1 MDAPG
6 TIVQAATSPTWD
18 ELKHQHPACP
28 ACEYD
33 LGGLPEPVCPE
44 CGGRWDVAILS
55 PSAVSH
61 AATRGCAAILSILPV
76 FTGSAMIG
84 NSLKSLF
91 VIGRSERAAGDEAL
105 IGLLVLL
112 AAAPCVASVMFLP
125 RVSARALPGWL
136 RFLVNLSMLAGVFAS
151 GAMLCAPFLLRCAC

>member
-1 MDAPG
+1 MEAPG
-6 TIVQAATSPTWD
+6 TIAQQPPSPTWD
-18 ELKHQHPACP
+18 ELKGQHPACP
-28 ACEYD
+28 ACRYD

-44 CGGRWDVAILS
+44 CGGRWEVAILS

-61 AATRGCAAILSILPV
+61 AATREWSAIPSMLPV

-91 VIGRSERAAGDEAL
+91 VIGRSERAAGDEAF

-136 RFLVNLSMLAGVFAS
+136 RFLVSLSMLVGVFAS
-151 GAMLCAPFLLRCAC
+151 IVMLCARFC